1 MEHSSLCLNYVA
13 VFSCAVFLTW
23 VPLLAEKLFLA
34 LENNQTAFDSLS
46 SFAESLHCNGPT
58 LRSHIDRLFFRT
70 RFFFLHGHYVLN
82 VNTIKICVNFK
93 LKYNYQTY
101 SMYTFP

>member
-1 MEHSSLCLNYVA
+1 MRNGSSLCLNYVA

-70 RFFFLHGHYVLN
+70 RFFFFTWPLCTKCEHYKNL
-82 VNTIKICVNFK
+82 CE
-93 LKYNYQTY
+93 L
-101 SMYTFP
+101 